1 MGFPA
6 PVDKWL
12 RDERFQGEIKKYLDA
27 FKDRN
32 IVDAHSLERCYQ
44 AHMADK
50 ENREEEL
57 FRFMMLEM
65 WLQKEIDTEHKK
77 WVYEAG

>member
-1 MGFPA
+1 MVNA
-6 PVDKWL
+6 PTDLVLPDNAGG
-12 RDERFQGEIKKYLDA
+12 QQITTIGADA